1 MFHHADPNQP
11 IDVGFYLARQF
22 SIVPFIN
29 AIEPLRMANL
39 ISGRD
44 LFRWTLISNQGRP
57 VEAVNGMTIAAD
69 SAINDAATVS
79 NLICNVGFA
88 PVIELR
94 DNVRGWLRGLSRR
107 GAHLG
112 ALGAGT
118 LFLAEAGLLDGYRAT
133 IHWRYQESFRERFPD
148 IDVTQNLFEIDRNRL
163 TCAGGTAAM
172 DMMIHIIGRH
182 FGHDLAS
189 SVAEMFVAGDI
200 RRPFETQQDVARS
213 IPPSTDAKIVTAI
226 DLMQK
231 NIEHPLSIARL
242 AANTGV
248 SQRQMERLFRTHF
261 DQSPVQYYVRLR
273 LNQARR
279 LLLQSRMSI
288 IEIGLASGFASHEHF
303 SRSYKATFG
312 RSPLHERTAF
322 SVPASTGEKCIRAAG
337 P

>member
-1 MFHHADPNQP
+1 MFHHADPDRS
-11 IDVGFYLARQF
+11 IDVGFYLARRF

-39 ISGRD
+39 ISGRE
-44 LFRWTLISNQGRP
+44 LFRWTLISNRGQP

-69 SAINDAATVS
+69 CAVRDATAVS
-79 NLICNVGFA
+79 NLICVVGFA
-88 PVIELR
+88 PIIELR
-94 DNVRGWLRGLSRR
+94 DNVRGWLRGLCRH
-107 GAHLG
+107 GTHLG

-133 IHWRYQESFRERFPD
+133 IHWRYHESFRERFPD

-200 RRPFETQQDVARS
+200 RRPFETQQDAARAM
-213 IPPSTDAKIVTAI
+213 PPSTDAKIVTAI
-226 DLMQK
+226 DLMQN
-231 NIEHPLSIARL
+231 NIEHPLPIAEL
-242 AANTGV
+242 AARTGV
-248 SQRQMERLFRTHF
+248 SQRQMERLFRAHF

-303 SRSYKATFG
+303 SRSYKAMFG

-322 SVPASTGEKCIRAAG
+322 SRPAGLSEPGTKVAG